1 MSYDDFDSDG
11 AATGERRY
19 NKSQSNYRSSTSS
32 NQKASI
38 LKNSPLRRVGLSL
51 FSFLVNFYMR

>member
-38 LKNSPLRRVGLSL
+38 LKNSPLRKVC
-51 FSFLVNFYMR
+51 LVVFFIFF

>member
-11 AATGERRY
+11 AATGERRF
-19 NKSQSNYRSSTSS
+19 NKQSNYRSSS

-38 LKNSPLRRVGLSL
+38 LKNSPLRKVI
-51 FSFLVNFYMR
+51 FSQII

>member
-11 AATGERRY
+11 AATGERRF
-19 NKSQSNYRSSTSS
+19 NKQSNYRSSS

-38 LKNSPLRRVGLSL
+38 LNKSRNT
-51 FSFLVNFYMR
+51 SFISSDDF

>member
-19 NKSQSNYRSSTSS
+19 NNNNKSQSNYRSSSSS

-38 LKNSPLRRVGLSL
+38 LKNSPLRKVLQFL
-51 FSFLVNFYMR
+51 FFLF